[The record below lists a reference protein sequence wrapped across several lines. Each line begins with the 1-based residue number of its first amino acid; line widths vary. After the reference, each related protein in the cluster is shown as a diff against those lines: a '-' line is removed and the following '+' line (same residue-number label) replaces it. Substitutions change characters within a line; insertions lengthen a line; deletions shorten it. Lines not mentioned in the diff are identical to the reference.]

1 MQPCTCRGQSNS
13 NNNSMHSVGW
23 RGGSGCGRRRKPVP
37 GGLAAASMPRTLPQ
51 PDPPRLRQIP
61 ASCRNGTLL
70 WWVSTLVD
78 TVEPRHAW
86 MRFDFNSK
94 YLILIE
100 IHPRMAWIYPPSPGI
115 CRGWGGVG
123 WQDRWRH
130 GWRHRAPRVK

>member
-1 MQPCTCRGQSNS
+1 
-13 NNNSMHSVGW
+13 
-23 RGGSGCGRRRKPVP
+23 
-37 GGLAAASMPRTLPQ
+37 
-51 PDPPRLRQIP
+51 
-61 ASCRNGTLL
+61 
-70 WWVSTLVD
+70 
-78 TVEPRHAW
+78 

-130 GWRHRAPRVK
+130 GWRHRAPRDGFTACPANPHRPAQQAESQSRSGSGLWCCSGLKHLRVQGAALPKNPQCSRAATAARNPSWACPDSGA